1 MALTTI
7 DFLPKDL
14 VPSSRAYTPGT
25 FPRTRY
31 ESQDG
36 VATFIQYGNRRVNAS
51 LQLEFRN
58 IFDVQA
64 KDIID
69 LYDRAMSGEETRI
82 NFSRSEVFGGISDA
96 KREGSQSLKTEME
109 TGGDDLCW
117 LFTGPPQVRSIRP
130 GVSTVSCSFTGYVLQ
145 ASIG

>member
-1 MALTTI
+1 MAVTLVK
-7 DFLPKDL
+7 FLPDDL
-14 VPSSRAYTPGT
+14 APSSRAYTPGT
-25 FPRTRY
+25 FPRTRF

-36 VATFIQYGNRRVNAS
+36 VTTFVQYGNRRVNAS

-58 IFDVQA
+58 IFDSQVNA
-64 KDIID
+64 IISI
-69 LYDRAMSGEETRI
+69 YDKVMSGEENKVSFAGTA
-82 NFSRSEVFGGISDA
+82 VFGGISDSGL
-96 KREGSQSLKTEME
+96 RTEME

-117 LFTGPPQVRSIRP
+117 LFDGPPQVRSIRP